1 MIFKIFKNFHFLSF
15 FSPPGDDLN
24 ANFYLAQN
32 LQTSKSFRL
41 AYFSKRAIPGN
52 TIKSKFERM
61 SLLQFL
67 ISNPQL
73 YRYVADL
80 VFQNF
85 PDTVLLF
92 ELGCAHPALRVIEAS
107 GAQKTT
113 SVKNRPVIIFLSSDV
128 RPWYQVSTSTEAI
141 NMKFL
146 PDGTI
151 YSKSYPRK

>member
-1 MIFKIFKNFHFLSF
+1 MFMPISSEFINPQKSLAQYVYNKMPITFFPRGPAQLAGPTGIFYSKIIDFFVFLLRILIEILKKLIFKFFQNLHFLSF
-15 FSPPGDDLN
+15 FSPPRDDLN
-24 ANFYLAQN
+24 PNFYLAYN

-61 SLLQFL
+61 SLLQIL

-92 ELGCAHPALRVIEAS
+92 ELG
-107 GAQKTT
+107 
-113 SVKNRPVIIFLSSDV
+113 
-128 RPWYQVSTSTEAI
+128 
-141 NMKFL
+141 
-146 PDGTI
+146 
-151 YSKSYPRK
+151 